1 MADHGYWGVTGR
13 QNPILYIK
21 GIDEH
26 HEMYTSD
33 IAVSY
38 EDLINAYMQLLNG
51 EKTESL
57 FKDINPNRV
66 RRFIDNPF
74 ESEDTMIEYEQKG
87 KAWDSSATVQTGREF
102 KR

>member
-1 MADHGYWGVTGR
+1 MADHGYWASTGR

-26 HEMYTSD
+26 HEMHTSD

-38 EDLINAYMQLLNG
+38 EDLTNAYMQLLEG

-57 FKDINPNRV
+57 FKDIDPNRV

-74 ESEDTMIEYEQKG
+74 ENEDTMIEYEQRG
-87 KAWDSSATVQTGREF
+87 KAWDSSATVETGREF